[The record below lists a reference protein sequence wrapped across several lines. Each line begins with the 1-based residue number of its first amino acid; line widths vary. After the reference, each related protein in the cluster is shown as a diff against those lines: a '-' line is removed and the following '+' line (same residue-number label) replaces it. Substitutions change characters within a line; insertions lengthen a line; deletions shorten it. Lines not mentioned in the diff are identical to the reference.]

1 MDILRIS
8 ILVKNLTM
16 KRLKIC
22 LAFAMVFIFAVAI
35 SQIKKPPLPPLPPG
49 EMQMAKPTEP
59 QKVII
64 QKLNHPP
71 IPPKPPI
78 PPPPPPPPPKEN
90 F

>member
-1 MDILRIS
+1 MEFLGCCIPS
-8 ILVKNLTM
+8 KNLIM

-22 LAFAMVFIFAVAI
+22 LAFAMLFIFAVAI

-71 IPPKPPI
+71 IPPKPP
-78 PPPPPPPPPKEN
+78 PPPPPPPKEN